1 MSAILAEM
9 IACELAPSHPVTEIV
24 PVARGSAVACGCGN
38 PIIIPM
44 TVATTQHFAILFGKC
59 SYCLRIFWAPAERRI

>member
-38 PIIIPM
+38 PTPVLL

-59 SYCLRIFWAPAERRI
+59 HRCLRIFWAPAERRS